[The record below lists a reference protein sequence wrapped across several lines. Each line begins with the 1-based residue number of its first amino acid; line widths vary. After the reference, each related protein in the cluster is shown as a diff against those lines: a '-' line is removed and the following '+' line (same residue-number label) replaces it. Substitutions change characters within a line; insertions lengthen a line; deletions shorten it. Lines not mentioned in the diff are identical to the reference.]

1 MKKITR
7 DSGVLSRKYII
18 PPFSVMDARQGEW
31 LDRKRKW
38 LALGVHEESGRE
50 ENLLSHNSSMNAIN
64 HVKSTGTSLFDP
76 VLAECLIEWFCPR
89 AGRILDPFAGGAVR
103 GLVASCLERS
113 YTGLELRSFQVAA
126 NCVRQGSFPFGG
138 PPPVWVVGDSLTTI
152 ESYPPHADM
161 ILTCPPYGDL
171 EVYSDDPADLSL
183 IAKKDHAAFV
193 DKYQQ
198 ILEKAALKLNNNRFA
213 AIVVSNYRVD
223 GHYFDF
229 VGATVK
235 AFQRVGLHFYN
246 DAVLIQPIGTL
257 AMRAD
262 GFMTAS
268 RKLGKGHQNVLVF
281 VKGCAKQATS
291 ACKIG
296 APEEMGY
303 GFPTLSP

>member
-1 MKKITR
+1 MKKMTR
-7 DSGVLSRKYII
+7 DTGVLSRKYII
-18 PPFSVMDARQGEW
+18 PPFSVLDARSGEW

-38 LALGVHEESGRE
+38 LALGVHEDAGRE
-50 ENLLSHNSSMNAIN
+50 DNLLSHNSSMNTIN
-64 HVKSTGTSLFDP
+64 HVNTTGTSLFDP
-76 VLAECLIEWFCPR
+76 VLAECLIEWFCPLS
-89 AGRILDPFAGGAVR
+89 GRILDPFAGGSVR
-103 GLVASCLERS
+103 GLVASCLKRP
-113 YTGLELRSFQVAA
+113 YTGLELRPSQVAA
-126 NCVRQGSFPFGG
+126 NYARQGSFQSGG
-138 PPPVWVVGDSLTTI
+138 PPPVWVIGDSLSTL

-171 EVYSDDPADLSL
+171 EVYSDDPADLSH

-198 ILEKAALKLNNNRFA
+198 ILGKAASKLSDNRFA
-213 AIVVSNYRVD
+213 AVVVSNYRVD

-229 VGATVK
+229 VGATVE
-235 AFQRVGLHFYN
+235 AFQRAGLHFYN

-268 RKLGKGHQNVLVF
+268 RKLGKGHQNVLIF

-291 ACKIG
+291 TCKMG
-296 APEEMGY
+296 VPENMGY
-303 GFPTLSP
+303 DFLPLSP